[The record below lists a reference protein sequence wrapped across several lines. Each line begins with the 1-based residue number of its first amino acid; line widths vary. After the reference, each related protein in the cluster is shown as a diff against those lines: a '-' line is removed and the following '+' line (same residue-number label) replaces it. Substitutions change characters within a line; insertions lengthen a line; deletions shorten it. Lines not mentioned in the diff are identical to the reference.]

1 MINNTRSALMVET
14 APTEEGNMARVFIT
28 RTVAPESVEM
38 LSKYAEVDTW
48 DEEEQIP
55 RQEFLRR
62 IVDVDGILQWGGDPI
77 DGEAM
82 DAAPK
87 LKVIANVSAGYN
99 NIDVEAA
106 TQRGIKVSNTPGV
119 VTGSTADLAFA
130 LMLAISRRL
139 VEMTEIVK
147 NGEWREF
154 GPMEILGH
162 DVYGKTLG
170 IIGMGRIGAA
180 VAQRAKGFD
189 MKVLYHN
196 RHRRPDEA
204 EYGAE
209 YVKDIT
215 TLLSKADIVSIH
227 VPLSKETRHLIGARE
242 LAFMKPTAILVNAA
256 RGAVI
261 DQKALYDALKRK
273 QILAAALD
281 VTDPEPMSPDD
292 PLLKLD
298 NVIVL
303 PHIGTQTLTTSTNMS
318 IMGAQNLIAGLK
330 GEPMPNCVN
339 CHLLGKK

>member
-1 MINNTRSALMVET
+1 MS
-14 APTEEGNMARVFIT
+14 RVFVT
-28 RTVAPESVEM
+28 RTVAQEAIEL
-38 LSKYAEVDTW
+38 LSKYAEVDAW
-48 DEEEQIP
+48 EPIESIP
-55 RQEFLRR
+55 REEFIRR
-62 IVDVDGILQWGGDPI
+62 IADVDGILQWGGDPI
-77 DGEAM
+77 DGPAM

-87 LKVIANVSAGYN
+87 LKVIANVSVGYN

-106 TQRGIKVSNTPGV
+106 TKRGIKVSNTPGV

-130 LMLAISRRL
+130 LILAISRRL
-139 VEMTEIVK
+139 VEMSDIVK

-162 DVYGKTLG
+162 DVHGQTLG

-180 VAQRAKGFD
+180 VAQRARGFD
-189 MKVLYHN
+189 MKVLYYN

-209 YVKDIT
+209 YVKDIPI
-215 TLLSKADIVSIH
+215 LLSRSDIVSIH
-227 VPLSKETRHLIGARE
+227 VPLGKETRHLIGARE
-242 LAFMKPTAILVNAA
+242 LSFMKPTAILVNTA
-256 RGAVI
+256 RGAVV
-261 DQKALYDALKRK
+261 DQQALYEALKRK

-281 VTDPEPMSPDD
+281 VTDPEPMSPYD
-292 PLLKLD
+292 PMLKLD

-303 PHIGTQTLTTSTNMS
+303 PHIGTQTLATSTNMS

>member
-1 MINNTRSALMVET
+1 M
-14 APTEEGNMARVFIT
+14 PRVFVT
-28 RTVAPESVEM
+28 RTVAPEAIEL
-38 LSKYAEVDTW
+38 LSKYAEIDAW
-48 DEEEQIP
+48 EPIESISREEFI
-55 RQEFLRR
+55 RR
-62 IVDVDGILQWGGDPI
+62 IADVDGILQWGGDSI
-77 DGEAM
+77 DGPAM
-82 DAAPK
+82 DAAPR

-119 VTGSTADLAFA
+119 VTGSTAALAFT

-139 VEMTEIVK
+139 VEMTDIVK

-162 DVYGKTLG
+162 DVHGKTLG

-180 VAQRAKGFD
+180 VAQRARGFD
-189 MKVLYHN
+189 MKVLYYN

-204 EYGAE
+204 ECGAE
-209 YVKDIT
+209 YVEDIP
-215 TLLSKADIVSIH
+215 TLLSRSDIVSIH
-227 VPLSKETRHLIGARE
+227 VPLGKETRHLIGARE
-242 LAFMKPTAILVNAA
+242 LSCMKPTAILINTA

-261 DQKALYDALKRK
+261 DQKALYEALKQR

-292 PLLKLD
+292 PMLKLD
-298 NVIVL
+298 NVIVI
-303 PHIGTQTLTTSTNMS
+303 PHIGTQTLATSTNMS

-339 CHLLGKK
+339 CHLLTQ

>member
-1 MINNTRSALMVET
+1 M
-14 APTEEGNMARVFIT
+14 PRVFVT
-28 RTVAPESVEM
+28 RTVAPEAIEL
-38 LSKYAEVDTW
+38 LSKYAEIDAW
-48 DEEEQIP
+48 EPIESISREEFI
-55 RQEFLRR
+55 RR
-62 IVDVDGILQWGGDPI
+62 IADVDGILQWGGDPI
-77 DGEAM
+77 DGPAI
-82 DAAPK
+82 DTAPK

-119 VTGSTADLAFA
+119 VTGSTADLAFT

-139 VEMTEIVK
+139 VEMTDIVK

-162 DVYGKTLG
+162 DVHGKTLG

-180 VAQRAKGFD
+180 VAQRARGFD
-189 MKVLYHN
+189 MKVLYYN

-204 EYGAE
+204 ECGAE
-209 YVKDIT
+209 YVEDIP
-215 TLLSKADIVSIH
+215 TLLSRSDIVSIH
-227 VPLSKETRHLIGARE
+227 VPLGKETGHLIGARE
-242 LAFMKPTAILVNAA
+242 LSCMKPTAILINTA

-261 DQKALYDALKRK
+261 DQKALYEALKQK

-292 PLLKLD
+292 PMLKLD
-298 NVIVL
+298 NVIVI
-303 PHIGTQTLTTSTNMS
+303 PHIGTQTLATSTNMS

-339 CHLLGKK
+339 CHLLTQ

>member
-1 MINNTRSALMVET
+1 M
-14 APTEEGNMARVFIT
+14 PRVFVT
-28 RTVAPESVEM
+28 RTVAPEAIEL
-38 LSKYAEVDTW
+38 LSKYAEVDAW
-48 DEEEQIP
+48 EPIESISREEFI
-55 RQEFLRR
+55 RR
-62 IVDVDGILQWGGDPI
+62 IADVDGILQWGGDSI
-77 DGEAM
+77 NGTVM

-139 VEMTEIVK
+139 VEMTDIVK

-162 DVYGKTLG
+162 DVHGKTLG
-170 IIGMGRIGAA
+170 IIGMGQIGAA
-180 VAQRAKGFD
+180 VARRARGFD
-189 MKVLYHN
+189 MEVLYYN

-204 EYGAE
+204 ECGAE
-209 YVKDIT
+209 YVEDIP
-215 TLLSKADIVSIH
+215 TLLSRSDFVSIH
-227 VPLSKETRHLIGARE
+227 VPMSKETRHLIGARE
-242 LAFMKPTAILVNAA
+242 LSCMKPTAILINTA
-256 RGAVI
+256 RGAVV
-261 DQKALYDALKRK
+261 DQKALYEALKQR

-292 PLLKLD
+292 PMLKLD
-298 NVIVL
+298 NVIVI
-303 PHIGTQTLTTSTNMS
+303 PHIGTQTLATSTNMS
-318 IMGAQNLIAGLK
+318 IMGAQNLLAGLK

-339 CHLLGKK
+339 CHLLDKK

>member
-1 MINNTRSALMVET
+1 
-14 APTEEGNMARVFIT
+14 MARVFVT
-28 RTVAPESVEM
+28 RTVAKEAVAL

-55 RQEFLRR
+55 REEFLRR
-62 IVDVDGILQWGGDPI
+62 IADVDGILIWGGDPI
-77 DGEAM
+77 DGKAM
-82 DAAPK
+82 AAAPK

-106 TQRGIKVSNTPGV
+106 TQRGIRVSNTPGV

-147 NGEWREF
+147 NGEWRDF
-154 GPMEILGH
+154 GPMEILGC
-162 DVYGKTLG
+162 DVHGKTLG

-180 VAQRAKGFD
+180 VAQRARGFD

-196 RHRRPDEA
+196 RHRRPDDA
-204 EYGAE
+204 EFGAE
-209 YVKDIT
+209 YVKDIP
-215 TLLSKADIVSIH
+215 TLLSRSDFVSIH
-227 VPLSKETRHLIGARE
+227 VPLNDETRHLIGAGE
-242 LAFMKPTAILVNAA
+242 LSFMKPTAILVNTS

-261 DQKALYDALKRK
+261 DQQALYEALKRK
-273 QILAAALD
+273 QILGAALD

-298 NVIVL
+298 NVIVT
-303 PHIGTQTLTTSTNMS
+303 PHIGTQTLATSTNMS

-339 CHLLGKK
+339 CQLLDKK

>member
-1 MINNTRSALMVET
+1 M
-14 APTEEGNMARVFIT
+14 PRVFVT
-28 RTVAPESVEM
+28 RTVAPEAIEL
-38 LSKYAEVDTW
+38 LSKYAEIDAW
-48 DEEEQIP
+48 EPIESISREEFI
-55 RQEFLRR
+55 RR
-62 IVDVDGILQWGGDPI
+62 IADVDGILQWGGDSI
-77 DGEAM
+77 DGPAM
-82 DAAPK
+82 DAAPR

-119 VTGSTADLAFA
+119 VTGSTADLAFT

-139 VEMTEIVK
+139 VEMTDIVK

-162 DVYGKTLG
+162 DVHGKTLG

-180 VAQRAKGFD
+180 VAQRARGFD
-189 MKVLYHN
+189 MKVLYYN

-204 EYGAE
+204 ECGAE
-209 YVKDIT
+209 YVEDIP
-215 TLLSKADIVSIH
+215 TLLSRSDIVSIH
-227 VPLSKETRHLIGARE
+227 VPLGKETGHLIGARE
-242 LAFMKPTAILVNAA
+242 LSYMKPTAILINTA

-261 DQKALYDALKRK
+261 DQKALYEALKQR

-292 PLLKLD
+292 PMLKLD
-298 NVIVL
+298 NVIVI
-303 PHIGTQTLTTSTNMS
+303 PHIGTQTLATSTNMS
-318 IMGAQNLIAGLK
+318 IMGAQNLLAGLK

-339 CHLLGKK
+339 CHLLTQ

>member
-1 MINNTRSALMVET
+1 M
-14 APTEEGNMARVFIT
+14 PRVFVT
-28 RTVAPESVEM
+28 RTVAPEAIEL
-38 LSKYAEVDTW
+38 LSKYAEVDAW
-48 DEEEQIP
+48 EPIESISREEFI
-55 RQEFLRR
+55 RR
-62 IVDVDGILQWGGDPI
+62 IADVDGILQWGGDSI
-77 DGEAM
+77 DGTVM

-119 VTGSTADLAFA
+119 VTGSTADLAFT

-139 VEMTEIVK
+139 VEMTDIVK

-162 DVYGKTLG
+162 DVHGKTLG

-180 VAQRAKGFD
+180 VARRARGFD
-189 MKVLYHN
+189 MEVLYYN

-204 EYGAE
+204 ECGAE
-209 YVKDIT
+209 YVEDIP
-215 TLLSKADIVSIH
+215 TLLSRSDFVSIH
-227 VPLSKETRHLIGARE
+227 VPMSKETRHLIGARE
-242 LAFMKPTAILVNAA
+242 LSCMKPTAILINTA
-256 RGAVI
+256 RGAVV
-261 DQKALYDALKRK
+261 DQKALYEALKQR

-292 PLLKLD
+292 PMLKLD

-303 PHIGTQTLTTSTNMS
+303 PHIGTQTLATSTNMS
-318 IMGAQNLIAGLK
+318 IMGAQNLLAGLK

-339 CHLLGKK
+339 CHLLT

>member
-1 MINNTRSALMVET
+1 M
-14 APTEEGNMARVFIT
+14 PRVFVT
-28 RTVAPESVEM
+28 RTVAPEAIEM
-38 LSKYAEVDTW
+38 LSKYADVDTW
-48 DEEEQIP
+48 DEIESIP
-55 RQEFLRR
+55 REEFIRR
-62 IVDVDGILQWGGDPI
+62 IVDVGGILQWGGDPI
-77 DGEAM
+77 DGPAM
-82 DAAPK
+82 DAAPN

-106 TQRGIKVSNTPGV
+106 TQRGIRVSNTPGV

-139 VEMTEIVK
+139 VEMTGIVK
-147 NGEWREF
+147 NGEWLEF

-162 DVYGKTLG
+162 DVHGKTLG

-180 VAQRAKGFD
+180 VAQRARGFD
-189 MKVLYHN
+189 MKVLYYN

-209 YVKDIT
+209 YVEDIPI
-215 TLLSKADIVSIH
+215 LLSRSDFVSIH
-227 VPLSKETRHLIGARE
+227 VPMSKETRHLIGARE
-242 LAFMKPTAILVNAA
+242 LSHMKPTAVLVNTA

-261 DQKALYDALKRK
+261 DQKALYEALKRK

-292 PLLKLD
+292 PMLKLD

-303 PHIGTQTLTTSTNMS
+303 PHIGTQTLATSTNMS
-318 IMGAQNLIAGLK
+318 LMGAQNLIAGLK

-339 CHLLGKK
+339 CHLLDKK

>member
-1 MINNTRSALMVET
+1 
-14 APTEEGNMARVFIT
+14 MARVFVT
-28 RTVAPESVEM
+28 RTVAPEAIEM
-38 LSKYAEVDTW
+38 LSKCAEVDTW
-48 DEEEQIP
+48 DELEPISRE
-55 RQEFLRR
+55 EFLRR

-82 DAAPK
+82 DAASG

-99 NIDVEAA
+99 NIDIEAA
-106 TQRGIKVSNTPGV
+106 TQRGIRVSNTPDV

-139 VEMTEIVK
+139 IEMAQIVK
-147 NGEWREF
+147 DGEWRDF
-154 GPMEILGH
+154 GPMEILGY
-162 DVYGKTLG
+162 DVCGKTLG
-170 IIGMGRIGAA
+170 IIGMGRIGSA
-180 VAQRAKGFD
+180 VAQRAKGFG

-196 RHRRPDEA
+196 RHRRPDDV

-209 YVKDIT
+209 YVENIQ
-215 TLLSKADIVSIH
+215 TLLSRADIVSLH
-227 VPLSKETRHLIGARE
+227 VPLTRKSRHLIGAGE
-242 LAFMKPTAILVNAA
+242 LSCMKPTAILVNTA
-256 RGAVI
+256 RGGVV
-261 DQKALYDALKRK
+261 DQKALYEALKRR

-292 PLLKLD
+292 PMLELD

>member
-1 MINNTRSALMVET
+1 M
-14 APTEEGNMARVFIT
+14 PRVFVT
-28 RTVAPESVEM
+28 RTVAPEAIEL
-38 LSKYAEVDTW
+38 LSKYAEVDAW
-48 DEEEQIP
+48 EPIESISREEFI
-55 RQEFLRR
+55 RR
-62 IVDVDGILQWGGDPI
+62 IADVDGILQWGGDSI
-77 DGEAM
+77 DGTVM

-119 VTGSTADLAFA
+119 VTGSTADLAFT

-139 VEMTEIVK
+139 VEMTDIVK

-162 DVYGKTLG
+162 DVHGKTLG

-180 VAQRAKGFD
+180 VARRARGFD
-189 MKVLYHN
+189 MEVLYYN

-204 EYGAE
+204 ECGAK
-209 YVKDIT
+209 YVEDIP
-215 TLLSKADIVSIH
+215 TLLSRSDIVSIH
-227 VPLSKETRHLIGARE
+227 VPMSKETGHLIGARE
-242 LAFMKPTAILVNAA
+242 LSCMKPTAILINTA
-256 RGAVI
+256 RGAVV
-261 DQKALYDALKRK
+261 DQKALYEALKQR

-292 PLLKLD
+292 PMLKLD

-303 PHIGTQTLTTSTNMS
+303 PHIGTQTLATSTNMS
-318 IMGAQNLIAGLK
+318 IMGAQNLLAGLK

-339 CHLLGKK
+339 CHLLT